1 MVAVISFMF
10 MVFFII
16 LIGNNEDVRM
26 IDEDYRRYLVNRK
39 KESKKDKFLKEVE
52 EYDKSKASVCAHTKR
67 VIGERYVGSIR
78 NMVGMLR
85 PIFLV
90 TARII
95 KQN

>member
-39 KESKKDKFLKEVE
+39 KSKKDKFLKEVE
-52 EYDKSKASVCAHTKR
+52 EYDKSKASKSRRH
-67 VIGERYVGSIR
+67 
-78 NMVGMLR
+78 
-85 PIFLV
+85 
-90 TARII
+90 
-95 KQN
+95 

>member
-52 EYDKSKASVCAHTKR
+52 EYDKSKTSKSRRH
-67 VIGERYVGSIR
+67 
-78 NMVGMLR
+78 
-85 PIFLV
+85 
-90 TARII
+90 
-95 KQN
+95 